1 MILGARVFSFL
12 ILIAVVFGPGLT
24 AGAAQGAEP
33 ASSLSR
39 GEAITTAQKQA
50 ALPVASLVAASKT
63 TSESKEVVLKG
74 RIDKVCQ
81 SKGCW
86 FTIRDAK
93 EPEGKKDGW
102 SVRVTSKGYLFF
114 VPKDL
119 AGRTAFVRG
128 VLTRKKLSADEAQHF
143 IDDEARATAAKAS
156 AGAPAGV
163 SEKAASKTKAKETDE
178 WQLEAM
184 GVAWEG

>member
-1 MILGARVFSFL
+1 MILAARVLSFFL
-12 ILIAVVFGPGLT
+12 FIAVVFGQGWIV
-24 AGAAQGAEP
+24 GAAHGAGS
-33 ASSLSR
+33 ARSLSR

-50 ALPVASLVAASKT
+50 ALPVANLAEGSKA

-74 RIDKVCQ
+74 RIEKVCQ

-86 FTIRDAK
+86 FTIRDAQDTDSK
-93 EPEGKKDGW
+93 IGGL

-143 IDDEARATAAKAS
+143 IDDEARATAAAGS
-156 AGAPAGV
+156 AAG
-163 SEKAASKTKAKETDE
+163 SSAKTASKTKAKETDE
-178 WQLEAM
+178 WQLEAL

>member
-1 MILGARVFSFL
+1 M
-12 ILIAVVFGPGLT
+12 
-24 AGAAQGAEP
+24 
-33 ASSLSR
+33 
-39 GEAITTAQKQA
+39 
-50 ALPVASLVAASKT
+50 T
-63 TSESKEVVLKG
+63 TSASKEVVLKG

-93 EPEGKKDGW
+93 DPEGKKDGV

-128 VLTRKKLSADEAQHF
+128 VLTRKRLSADEAQHF
-143 IDDEARATAAKAS
+143 IDDEARATAAAEAV
-156 AGAPAGV
+156 AGVPAGV
-163 SEKAASKTKAKETDE
+163 PAGASAKTASKTKAKEMDE
-178 WQLEAM
+178 WQLEAL